1 MSARPTPNPMPTS
14 PATATSSRSPTPS
27 VIAQP
32 SVPPTPTA
40 PIRTRPGPDP
50 DPSAEEADMT
60 VHRTRLHTR
69 TRPRH
74 RPARPGP
81 AGPSRQRAGLRSRLL
96 ARLASEQGDVP
107 GWVLITLM
115 TAGIVVAL
123 WAVASDQIVQ
133 IFENAMAPFLGGS
146 L

>member
-1 MSARPTPNPMPTS
+1 
-14 PATATSSRSPTPS
+14 
-27 VIAQP
+27 
-32 SVPPTPTA
+32 
-40 PIRTRPGPDP
+40 
-50 DPSAEEADMT
+50 MT
-60 VHRTRLHTR
+60 VHRTTLHR
-69 TRPRH
+69 TRRVS
-74 RPARPGP
+74 RPGAQLP
-81 AGPSRQRAGLRSRLL
+81 DQAPRRSLRQRLA
-96 ARLASEQGDVP
+96 ARLGSDQGDVP